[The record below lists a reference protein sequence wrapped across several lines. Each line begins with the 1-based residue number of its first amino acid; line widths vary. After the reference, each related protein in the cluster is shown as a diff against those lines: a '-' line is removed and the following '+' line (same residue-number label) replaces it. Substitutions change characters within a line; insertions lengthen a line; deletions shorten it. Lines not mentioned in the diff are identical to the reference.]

1 MALVRMSRVGGF
13 DAMTLTRWSPVRDLA
28 AVEVDLLHRMFGEAM
43 GDTAPRSA
51 WMPAVDIYET
61 ADQDVVVK
69 VDLPDMKRE
78 DIKVTF
84 ENSVLSIE
92 GQRQFNHEN
101 TEPRFWRIERGHGA
115 FRRSFTLP
123 STVDPSKVEAAFQDG
138 VLTVKLPRR
147 EEARPRQIEIG

>member
-1 MALVRMSRVGGF
+1 
-13 DAMTLTRWSPVRDLA
+13 MTLTRWSPVRDLA

-101 TEPRFWRIERGHGA
+101 TDRRFWRIERGHGA

-147 EEARPRQIEIG
+147 EETRPRQIDIG